1 MKAPIRGV
9 AAAPGVAQARV
20 WRPPERSSA
29 AAEKA
34 HEVGLAQAA
43 ERAAAEL
50 EALRERLRAGGRE
63 EESEIFGAQALMAE
77 DPELIETAQRGIDSG
92 TPAEQAIHDAG
103 EEAATVLA
111 SLDDELLAARA
122 ADVRDVAA
130 RIARILRG
138 EQPPRLEERSIA
150 VALDLP
156 PSITAELDPALLAGV
171 ALEAGSRT
179 AHAAILSRALG
190 IPAVVGARG
199 LLEAAGDARDIAV
212 DGNTGEVFLDPDDET
227 LAEIERRTGE
237 ARALAAADAGLRD
250 RPLQT
255 ADGHRVML
263 AANIGQPEDSARAIE
278 GGAEGVGLFRT
289 EFMFMGRATAPDEAT
304 QTAAYVKVLE
314 AFGERPVVIRM
325 IDLGGDKDLPYL
337 PLPREENP
345 FLGIRALRLA
355 DAGHEDLLLTQLRAI
370 LAAGEHTGHQPWIM
384 APMVADLTDVYR
396 LHELVAMAAFGR
408 TLGVQPKVGIM
419 VEIPSVALVADLV
432 APEVA
437 FFSIGTNDLTQ
448 YLLAADRTN
457 PGLAER
463 QDPLHPAVLRAI
475 AGVIEG
481 GHAAGIPVAVC
492 GEMAGD
498 PAGAMALTALGIDEL
513 SMDAGAFG
521 PVKRAL
527 SAASLSDLRGG
538 VQHALHSE
546 SAKDVRT
553 IFDSLRESGTAS
565 GAGPEHEAVH

>member
-1 MKAPIRGV
+1 MTTPLRGV
-9 AAAPGVAQARV
+9 AAAPGVARARI
-20 WRPPERSSA
+20 WRLPERSSEDA
-29 AAEKA
+29 SSGSGM
-34 HEVGLAQAA
+34 GLEEAA

-50 EALRERLRAGGRE
+50 ESLQERLRSRGRE
-63 EESEIFGAQALMAE
+63 EESEIFGAQAMMAQ
-77 DPELIETAQRGIDSG
+77 DPELLEAAQQAVDAG
-92 TPAEQAIHDAG
+92 TPVEQAVHLAG
-103 EEAATVLA
+103 EAAAAALA

-130 RIARILRG
+130 RITRILRG
-138 EQPPRLEERSIA
+138 EQPPSLEERSIA

-199 LLEAAGDARDIAV
+199 LLDAAKDAAEIAV
-212 DGNTGEVFLDPDDET
+212 DGNTGEVFLDPDEET
-227 LAEIERRTGE
+227 LAEVERRTAD
-237 ARALAAADAGLRD
+237 ARALEAADAGLRD

-263 AANIGQPEDSARAIE
+263 AANIGQPDDSARAIE

-304 QTAAYVKVLE
+304 QTAAYAKVLE
-314 AFGERPVVIRM
+314 AFGERPVVIRL

-337 PLPREENP
+337 PLPHEENP
-345 FLGIRALRLA
+345 FLGVRALRLA

-370 LAAGEHTGHQPWIM
+370 LAAGEHTGRQPWIM
-384 APMVADLTDVYR
+384 APMVADLADVYR

-419 VEIPSVALVADLV
+419 VEIPAVALIADLV

-457 PGLAER
+457 SGLADR

-481 GHAAGIPVAVC
+481 GHGAGIPVAVC

-498 PAGAMALTALGIDEL
+498 PAGAMALTGLGIDEL

-527 SAASLSDLRGG
+527 SAASLSDLRGA
-538 VQHALHSE
+538 VKHALHAA
-546 SAKDVRT
+546 SAKDGRA
-553 IFDSLRESGTAS
+553 IFDSIRV
-565 GAGPEHEAVH
+565 PEHEAVG

>member
-1 MKAPIRGV
+1 MTTSLRGV
-9 AAAPGVAQARV
+9 AAAPGVARARI
-20 WRPPERSSA
+20 WRLPERSSEDASSGSGMGLEEA
-29 AAEKA
+29 A
-34 HEVGLAQAA
+34 G
-43 ERAAAEL
+43 RAAAEL
-50 EALRERLRAGGRE
+50 ESLQERLRSRGRE
-63 EESEIFGAQALMAE
+63 EESEIFGAQAMMAQ
-77 DPELIETAQRGIDSG
+77 DPELLEAAHEAVEQG
-92 TPAEQAIHDAG
+92 TPPEQAIRLAAEG
-103 EEAATVLA
+103 AATALA
-111 SLDDELLAARA
+111 ALDDELLAARA

-130 RIARILRG
+130 RIVRILRG

-156 PSITAELDPALLAGV
+156 PSITAELDPALLVGV

-199 LLEAAGDARDIAV
+199 LLEAAKDARDIAV
-212 DGNTGEVFLDPDDET
+212 DGGSGEVFLDPDDQT
-227 LAEIERRTGE
+227 LAEIERRQAE
-237 ARALAAADAGLRD
+237 ASALAAADAALHD

-263 AANIGQPEDSARAIE
+263 AANIGQPEDSKRAID

-304 QTAAYVKVLE
+304 QTGAYAKVLE
-314 AFGERPVVIRM
+314 AFGERPVVIRL

-337 PLPREENP
+337 PLPHEENP
-345 FLGIRALRLA
+345 FLGVRALRLA
-355 DAGHEDLLLTQLRAI
+355 DAGHEELLLTQLRAI
-370 LAAGEHTGHQPWIM
+370 LAAGEHTGRQPWIM
-384 APMVADLTDVYR
+384 APMVADLSDVYR

-419 VEIPSVALVADLV
+419 VEIPSVAMVAELV

-475 AGVIEG
+475 AKVIEG

-498 PAGAMALTALGIDEL
+498 PAGAMALTGLGIDEL

-521 PVKRAL
+521 AVKRAL
-527 SAASLSDLRGG
+527 AGVPLGDLRGA
-538 VQHALHSE
+538 VEHALHAE
-546 SAKDVRT
+546 SARDVRA
-553 IFDSLRESGTAS
+553 IFESMRAPERETVG
-565 GAGPEHEAVH
+565 

>member
-9 AAAPGVAQARV
+9 PAAPGVARARI
-20 WRPPERSSA
+20 WRLPERSTP
-29 AAEKA
+29 ETGKA
-34 HEVGLAQAA
+34 TQIGLADAA

-50 EALRERLRAGGRE
+50 DSLRERLRAGGRE
-63 EESEIFGAQALMAE
+63 EESEIFGAQAMMAQ
-77 DPELIETAQRGIDSG
+77 DPELLEAAQEAVDQG
-92 TPAEQAIHDAG
+92 TPPEQAIRDAA
-103 EEAATVLA
+103 ESAATALA
-111 SLDDELLAARA
+111 ALDDELLAARA

-130 RIARILRG
+130 RIVRILRG

-199 LLEAAGDARDIAV
+199 LLEAAKGARDIAV
-212 DGNTGEVFLDPDDET
+212 DGGSGEVFLDPDDET
-227 LAEIERRTGE
+227 LADIERRSAE
-237 ARALAAADAGLRD
+237 ASALAAADAALRD

-263 AANIGQPEDSARAIE
+263 AANIGQPEDSTRAID

-289 EFMFMGRATAPDEAT
+289 EFMFMGRVTAPDEAT
-304 QTAAYVKVLE
+304 QTGAYAKVLE
-314 AFGERPVVIRM
+314 AFGERPVVIRL

-337 PLPREENP
+337 PLPHEENP
-345 FLGIRALRLA
+345 FLGVRALRLA
-355 DAGHEDLLLTQLRAI
+355 DAGHEELLLTQLRAI
-370 LAAGEHTGHQPWIM
+370 LAAGERTGRQPWIM
-384 APMVADLTDVYR
+384 APMVADLSDVYR

-419 VEIPSVALVADLV
+419 VEIPSLALIAELV

-457 PGLAER
+457 PGLADR

-475 AGVIEG
+475 ANVIEG

-498 PAGAMALTALGIDEL
+498 PAGAMALTGLGIDEL

-521 PVKRAL
+521 AVKRAL
-527 SAASLSDLRGG
+527 AGVPLGDLRGA
-538 VQHALHSE
+538 VEHSLHAE
-546 SAKDVRT
+546 TARDVRA
-553 IFDSLRESGTAS
+553 IFESMRA
-565 GAGPEHEAVH
+565 PEREAVG

>member
-1 MKAPIRGV
+1 MTSTLRGV
-9 AAAPGVAQARV
+9 AAAPGVARARI
-20 WRPPERSSA
+20 WRLPERGSDSA
-29 AAEKA
+29 ARGT
-34 HEVGLAQAA
+34 EVGLSEAA
-43 ERAAAEL
+43 ERAATEL
-50 EALRERLRAGGRE
+50 EALRERLRSGGRE
-63 EESEIFGAQALMAE
+63 EESEIFGAQAMMAQ
-77 DPELIETAQRGIDSG
+77 DPELLDAAQRAIDQGRS
-92 TPAEQAIHDAG
+92 ADEAIRDAG
-103 EEAATVLA
+103 EDAAATLA
-111 SLDDELLAARA
+111 ELDDELLAARA

-138 EQPPRLEERSIA
+138 EQPPSLEQRSIA

-199 LLEAAGDARDIAV
+199 LLDMAKDAQEIAV
-212 DGNTGEVFLDPDDET
+212 DGTTGEAFLDPDEDM
-227 LAEIERRTGE
+227 LAEIERRIGAAG
-237 ARALAAADAGLRD
+237 ARAAADEALHD

-263 AANIGQPEDSARAIE
+263 AANIGQPEDSKRAIE

-304 QTAAYVKVLE
+304 QTGAYAKVLE
-314 AFGERPVVIRM
+314 SFGERPVVIRL

-337 PLPREENP
+337 PLPHEENP
-345 FLGIRALRLA
+345 FLGVRALRLA
-355 DAGHEDLLLTQLRAI
+355 DAGHEALLLTQLRAI
-370 LAAGEHTGHQPWIM
+370 LAAGEHTGRQPWIM
-384 APMVADLTDVYR
+384 APMVADLSDVYR

-408 TLGVQPKVGIM
+408 TLGV
-419 VEIPSVALVADLV
+419 
-432 APEVA
+432 
-437 FFSIGTNDLTQ
+437 GTNDLTQ

-475 AGVIEG
+475 ARVVEG

-498 PAGAMALTALGIDEL
+498 PAGAMALTGLGVDEL

-521 PVKRAL
+521 AVKRAL
-527 SAASLSDLRGG
+527 ASASLTDLRGAAE
-538 VQHALHSE
+538 HALHAE
-546 SAKDVRT
+546 SAKDVRAM
-553 IFDSLRESGTAS
+553 FESMLA
-565 GAGPEHEAVH
+565 PEREAVG

>member
-1 MKAPIRGV
+1 MTSTLRGV
-9 AAAPGVAQARV
+9 AAAPGVARARI
-20 WRPPERSSA
+20 WRLPERGSDSA
-29 AAEKA
+29 ASGT
-34 HEVGLAQAA
+34 EVGLSEAA
-43 ERAAAEL
+43 ERAATEL
-50 EALRERLRAGGRE
+50 EALRERLRSGGRG
-63 EESEIFGAQALMAE
+63 EESEIFGAQAMMAQ
-77 DPELIETAQRGIDSG
+77 DPELLDAAQRAIDQGRS
-92 TPAEQAIHDAG
+92 ANEAIRDAG
-103 EEAATVLA
+103 EDAAATLA
-111 SLDDELLAARA
+111 ALDDELLAARA

-138 EQPPRLEERSIA
+138 EQPPSLQQRSIA

-199 LLEAAGDARDIAV
+199 LLDMAKDAQEIAV
-212 DGNTGEVFLDPDDET
+212 DGTTGEVFLDPDEDM
-227 LAEIERRTGE
+227 LVEIERRTAAAG
-237 ARALAAADAGLRD
+237 ARAAADEALHD

-263 AANIGQPEDSARAIE
+263 AANIGQPEDSKRAIE

-304 QTAAYVKVLE
+304 QTGAYAKVLE
-314 AFGERPVVIRM
+314 SFGERPVVIRL

-337 PLPREENP
+337 PLPHEVNP
-345 FLGIRALRLA
+345 FLGVRALRLA
-355 DAGHEDLLLTQLRAI
+355 DAGHEALLLTQLRAI
-370 LAAGEHTGHQPWIM
+370 LAAGEHTGRQPWIM
-384 APMVADLTDVYR
+384 APMVADLSDVYR

-419 VEIPSVALVADLV
+419 VEIPSVALVAELV

-475 AGVIEG
+475 ARVVEG

-498 PAGAMALTALGIDEL
+498 PAGAMALTGLGVDEL

-521 PVKRAL
+521 AVKRAL
-527 SAASLSDLRGG
+527 AGLSLTDLRGATE
-538 VQHALHSE
+538 HALHAE
-546 SAKDVRT
+546 SAKDVRVM
-553 IFDSLRESGTAS
+553 FGSMLAPEREA
-565 GAGPEHEAVH
+565 AG

>member
-1 MKAPIRGV
+1 MTTSLRGV
-9 AAAPGVAQARV
+9 AAAPGVARARI
-20 WRPPERSSA
+20 WRLPERSSEDA
-29 AAEKA
+29 SSGSGM
-34 HEVGLAQAA
+34 GLEEAA

-50 EALRERLRAGGRE
+50 ESLQERLRSRGRE
-63 EESEIFGAQALMAE
+63 EESEIFGAQAMMAQ
-77 DPELIETAQRGIDSG
+77 DPELLHSAQEAVEQG
-92 TPAEQAIHDAG
+92 TPAEEAIRDAA
-103 EEAATVLA
+103 ESAATVLA
-111 SLDDELLAARA
+111 ALDDELLAARA

-130 RIARILRG
+130 RIVRILRG

-199 LLEAAGDARDIAV
+199 LLEAAQDARDIAV
-212 DGNTGEVFLDPDDET
+212 DGGSGEVFLDPDDET
-227 LAEIERRTGE
+227 VADIERRSAE
-237 ARALAAADAGLRD
+237 ASALAAADAALHD

-263 AANIGQPEDSARAIE
+263 AANIGQPEDSKRAID

-304 QTAAYVKVLE
+304 QTGAYAKVLE
-314 AFGERPVVIRM
+314 AFGERPVVIRL

-337 PLPREENP
+337 PLPHEENP
-345 FLGIRALRLA
+345 FLGVRALRLA
-355 DAGHEDLLLTQLRAI
+355 DAGHEELLLTQLRAI
-370 LAAGEHTGHQPWIM
+370 LAAGEHTGRQPWIM
-384 APMVADLTDVYR
+384 APMVADLSDVYR

-419 VEIPSVALVADLV
+419 VEIPSVAIVAELV

-475 AGVIEG
+475 AKVIEG

-498 PAGAMALTALGIDEL
+498 PAGAMALTGLGIDEL

-521 PVKRAL
+521 VVKRAL
-527 SAASLSDLRGG
+527 AGVPLGDLRGA
-538 VQHALHSE
+538 VEHALHAE
-546 SAKDVRT
+546 SARDVRA
-553 IFDSLRESGTAS
+553 IFESMRA
-565 GAGPEHEAVH
+565 PEREAVG

>member
-1 MKAPIRGV
+1 VTTPIRGV
-9 AAAPGVAQARV
+9 PAAPGVARAAI
-20 WRPPERSSA
+20 WRAPEPGASA
-29 AAEKA
+29 GTSGTDIGL
-34 HEVGLAQAA
+34 HEAT
-43 ERAAAEL
+43 ERAAREL
-50 EALRERLRAGGRE
+50 ESLQERLRASGRE
-63 EESEIFGAQALMAE
+63 EESEIFGAQAMMAQ
-77 DPELIETAQRGIDSG
+77 DPELLEAAQQAVDAG
-92 TPAEQAIHDAG
+92 TPAEQAVHLAG
-103 EEAATVLA
+103 EAAAVALA
-111 SLDDELLAARA
+111 SLDDELLSARA

-130 RIARILRG
+130 RIIRILRG

-150 VALDLP
+150 IAMDLP
-156 PSITAELDPALLAGV
+156 PSITAELDPALLMGI

-199 LLEAAGDARDIAV
+199 LLEAAKDASEIAV
-212 DGNTGEVFLDPDDET
+212 DGTSGEVFIDPDAET
-227 LAEIERRTGE
+227 LAEIERRTAAAGAE
-237 ARALAAADAGLRD
+237 VAADAELRD

-255 ADGHRVML
+255 ADGHRLML
-263 AANIGQPEDSARAIE
+263 AANIGQPDDAKRAIE

-304 QTAAYVKVLE
+304 QTTAYAKVLD
-314 AFGERPVVIRM
+314 AFGERPVVIRL

-345 FLGIRALRLA
+345 FLGVRALRLA
-355 DAGHEDLLLTQLRAI
+355 DAGHEELVLTQLRAI
-370 LAAGEHTGHQPWIM
+370 LAAGERTGRQPWIM
-384 APMVADLTDVYR
+384 APMVADLPDVYR
-396 LHELVAMAAFGR
+396 LHELVALAAFGR
-408 TLGVQPKVGIM
+408 TMGVQPKVGIM
-419 VEIPSVALVADLV
+419 VEIPSVALLAELV

-475 AGVIEG
+475 AGVVEG

-498 PAGAMALTALGIDEL
+498 PAGAMALAGLGIDEL

-521 PVKRAL
+521 AVKRAV
-527 SAASLSDLRGG
+527 GG
-538 VQHALHSE
+538 ATLGELQEATRHAMHAE
-546 SAKDVRT
+546 SAKEVRS
-553 IFDSLRESGTAS
+553 IFDSMRGTRA
-565 GAGPEHEAVH
+565 EEREAVG

>member
-1 MKAPIRGV
+1 MTTSLRGV
-9 AAAPGVAQARV
+9 AAAPGVAHARI
-20 WRPPERSSA
+20 WRLPERSSEDA
-29 AAEKA
+29 ASGSGM
-34 HEVGLAQAA
+34 GLEEAA
-43 ERAAAEL
+43 ERAATEL
-50 EALRERLRAGGRE
+50 ESLQERLRSRGRE
-63 EESEIFGAQALMAE
+63 EESEIFGAQAMMAQ
-77 DPELIETAQRGIDSG
+77 DPELLEAAQEAVEQG
-92 TPAEQAIHDAG
+92 TPPEQAIRDAA
-103 EEAATVLA
+103 ESAATALA
-111 SLDDELLAARA
+111 ALDDELLAARA

-130 RIARILRG
+130 RIVRILRG

-199 LLEAAGDARDIAV
+199 LLEAAKDARDIAV
-212 DGNTGEVFLDPDDET
+212 DGGSGEVFLDPDDET
-227 LAEIERRTGE
+227 IADIERRS
-237 ARALAAADAGLRD
+237 AQASALAAADAALHD

-263 AANIGQPEDSARAIE
+263 AANIGQPEDSKRAID

-304 QTAAYVKVLE
+304 QTGAYAKVLE
-314 AFGERPVVIRM
+314 AFGERPVVIRL

-337 PLPREENP
+337 PLPHEENP
-345 FLGIRALRLA
+345 FLGVRALRLA
-355 DAGHEDLLLTQLRAI
+355 DAGHEELLLTQLRAI
-370 LAAGEHTGHQPWIM
+370 LAAGEHTGRQPWIM
-384 APMVADLTDVYR
+384 APMVADLSDVYR

-419 VEIPSVALVADLV
+419 VEIPSVALVAELV

-475 AGVIEG
+475 AKVIEG

-498 PAGAMALTALGIDEL
+498 PAGAMALTGLGIDEL

-521 PVKRAL
+521 AVKRAL
-527 SAASLSDLRGG
+527 AGVPLSDLRGA
-538 VQHALHSE
+538 VEHTLHAE
-546 SAKDVRT
+546 SARDVRA
-553 IFDSLRESGTAS
+553 IFESMRA
-565 GAGPEHEAVH
+565 PEREAVG